1 MNNIAKILTILLLAL
16 TSCAPSYSQYS
27 TSMPTSNIEAKTVWI
42 DVNFSNIEKSEIKDA
57 ILEWQNSLSGAYV
70 FFIKEDFNM
79 ESEQLSN
86 FNYDWF
92 ILKKDIKD
100 ITARKIDENAITLA
114 YANIIKGNII
124 TVIDKRSNNKK
135 LKSIIMH
142 EIGHLLGLSHTDGGL
157 MNSYYTGLECIDKV
171 AAKEI
176 AKILFLRIEN
186 IKYCY

>member
-1 MNNIAKILTILLLAL
+1 MNNIIKIIALLLAL
-16 TSCAPSYSQYS
+16 TSCLPTYNQYS
-27 TSMPTSNIEAKTVWI
+27 SSIPVSNIETKTIWI
-42 DVNFSNIEKSEIKDA
+42 DSKFSDIEKLEIKSA
-57 ILEWQNSLSGAYV
+57 ILEWQQSLSGAYV

-79 ESEQLSN
+79 ENEQLSN

-92 ILKKDIKD
+92 ILKKNIED

-114 YANIIKGNII
+114 YANMIKGNII
-124 TVIDKRSNNKK
+124 TVISKRSDNKK

-142 EIGHLLGLSHTDGGL
+142 EIGHLLGLSHTEGGL
-157 MNSYYTGLECIDKV
+157 MNSYYTGLQCVDKI